1 MPTHEKDNE
10 QKKFFSSIKK
20 RFNEKHKDNWKL
32 PRWTVLKTSYSAF
45 AERNREHYFFD
56 RSIRPIFLKYLLK
69 AYPEVSGQ
77 LFNDENLNRM
87 KDGKN
92 PQGWTIHHQKP
103 LLLGGKH
110 MQGSFYNDIR
120 KQALPEGTSLSSE
133 ETFKIQLDSYLAQKE
148 KEGTLKQTM
157 NGIFSGYIVLIPH
170 NLHEALENDIIE
182 PQKDNIF
189 QNFGKHTFYLSVPY
203 WFGLINDG
211 KTSDEKQKS
220 KKKNGYIETKPYTK
234 TKREIIKKQKEK
246 RNNTRGS
253 QEHLDRLAGKVHKRK
268 KEREEI
274 ERRKRDARYYGD
286 Y

>member
-20 RFNEKHKDNWKL
+20 SFNEKHKDNWKL
-32 PRWTVLKTSYSAF
+32 PRWTVLKTSCSAF
-45 AERNREHYFFD
+45 AERNRERYFFD

-120 KQALPEGTSLSSE
+120 KQPLLEGTSLSSE
-133 ETFKIQLDSYLAQKE
+133 ETFKIQLDSYLAQNE

-157 NGIFSGYIVLIPH
+157 NRIFSGYIVLIPH
-170 NLHEALENDIIE
+170 NLHEALENDIIK
-182 PQKDNIF
+182 PQKDNILP
-189 QNFGKHTFYLSVPY
+189 NFGKHTFYLSVPY
-203 WFGLINDG
+203 WFSLINDG
-211 KTSDEKQKS
+211 KTSDEKQKL
-220 KKKNGYIETKPYTK
+220 NGYPETKPYRE
-234 TKREIIKKQKEK
+234 TKRDIIKKRKEERNAIRWQK
-246 RNNTRGS
+246 
-253 QEHLDRLAGKVHKRK
+253 VVV
-268 KEREEI
+268 
-274 ERRKRDARYYGD
+274 
-286 Y
+286 